1 MARHTSTTRCRY
13 RSRQV
18 CMSSRFRPC
27 TTSHDRCVRRS
38 HMTRTGPHDVDR
50 GRHLTYIR
58 ATRRYQLDNA
68 SQIGCRQSER
78 IRSALCASLP
88 AGSAAGASLSVT
100 EHGRH
105 DMDAGMS
112 SIWRPILGRR
122 HDYNMQ
128 IISDSAASSS
138 LVPFTGPEDAAG
150 SRTFIPF
157 NFHAKTRLDTSQ
169 PSLRLLQCGH

>member
-1 MARHTSTTRCRY
+1 VKRVTTA
-13 RSRQV
+13 V
-18 CMSSRFRPC
+18 C
-27 TTSHDRCVRRS
+27 DEA
-38 HMTRTGPHDVDR
+38 HMTRAGPHDVDR
-50 GRHLTYIR
+50 GRHLACIR

-68 SQIGCRQSER
+68 AQIGRRQLER
-78 IRSALCASLP
+78 IGSSLCASLP

-100 EHGRH
+100 EHGRR

-112 SIWRPILGRR
+112 SVWRPILGRR

-128 IISDSAASSS
+128 TISDSAASSS
-138 LVPFTGPEDAAG
+138 LVPYTGPDAAD

-169 PSLRLLQCGH
+169 PSLRLLQCRH